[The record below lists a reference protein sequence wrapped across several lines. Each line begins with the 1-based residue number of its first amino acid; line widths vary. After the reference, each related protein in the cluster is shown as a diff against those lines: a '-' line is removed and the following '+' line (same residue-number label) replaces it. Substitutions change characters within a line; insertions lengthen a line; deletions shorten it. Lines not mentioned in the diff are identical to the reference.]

1 MIPEKEEAPAEKKP
15 ASPPPAAEAR
25 DQLAELASRAAYGGE
40 RTILQK
46 RGKGIAAVVPIE
58 DLELLEMLE
67 EQPRHDPAEMAIPD
81 FLTRSH
87 QHTIGI
93 RGGRM
98 RAAGGTTRRPR

>member
-1 MIPEKEEAPAEKKP
+1 MAPISISK
-15 ASPPPAAEAR
+15 AR

-67 EQPRHDPAEMAIPD
+67 ERQDLAEAHKALSEAKKKGTIPWKRIKAD
-81 FLTRSH
+81 L
-87 QHTIGI
+87 GL
-93 RGGRM
+93 
-98 RAAGGTTRRPR
+98 